1 VGRGDRAE
9 ITAPEPMPVLYAIS
23 SWAMQRSLAIP
34 DISVQRPTLEDIYLR
49 LTADH
54 A

>member
-1 VGRGDRAE
+1 
-9 ITAPEPMPVLYAIS
+9 VLHAIS
-23 SWAMQRSLAIP
+23 SWAMQHGLAIP

-49 LTADH
+49 LTEDH